1 MPNMNALPSILKNIK
16 SRLNCC
22 DEQTNEFSKTFQC
35 PTFHEGTGDQKLT
48 YPSFDDV
55 YIAKNINFCIRA
67 LADGIGVV

>member
-1 MPNMNALPSILKNIK
+1 MNRQMSFPKRFNVPLFTKA
-16 SRLNCC
+16 
-22 DEQTNEFSKTFQC
+22 Q
-35 PTFHEGTGDQKLT
+35 GDQKLT